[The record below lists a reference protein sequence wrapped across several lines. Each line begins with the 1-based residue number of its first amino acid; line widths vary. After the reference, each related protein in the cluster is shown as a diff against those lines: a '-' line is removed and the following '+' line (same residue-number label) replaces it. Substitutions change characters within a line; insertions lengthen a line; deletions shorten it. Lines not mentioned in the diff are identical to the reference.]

1 MFGALLVASMSSV
14 STCARDGHAPV
25 EHGQGP
31 VCQRALAWVDIL
43 DIRERSVP
51 AMEWRDTVTVHS
63 ERRGD
68 LHFAEYEVRA
78 DEHRGVRVRGAFWT
92 GIDVP
97 GGGWRQQRTDLLFSL
112 KAGVIRVVG
121 QDGLSGSTRPEAPD
135 VVWPWCVPSPQVGLG
150 RMLQVTRLHT
160 RAEYLKRCDDLCVE
174 SEDRQRVVVGGTFRE
189 GNLPQRYRVTIDAAT
204 GDVVKEELVNLT
216 WGIVTLERD
225 MPEWADVDGVR
236 VPVVTEYRLFQ
247 IDLDQNAIAEID
259 TLLGAEGLSPGIR
272 HPQHPDFMK
281 WCQFRD
287 RHFGPQGAPR
297 RLAADWQSCRTE
309 GVRLFREVPRDWVD
323 LPADLPLER
332 FFSRALECTVDRFDQ
347 EPSDSAQGRPNW
359 REGDAQ

>member
-1 MFGALLVASMSSV
+1 
-14 STCARDGHAPV
+14 
-25 EHGQGP
+25 
-31 VCQRALAWVDIL
+31 
-43 DIRERSVP
+43 
-51 AMEWRDTVTVHS
+51 MEWRDTVTVHS

-68 LHFAEYEVRA
+68 LRFAEYEVRA

-92 GIDVP
+92 GVDVP

-112 KAGVIRVVG
+112 KAGVMRVVG
-121 QDGLSGSTRPEAPD
+121 QDGLSGSARPEAPD

-189 GNLPQRYRVTIDAAT
+189 GKLAQRYRVTIDAAT

-216 WGIVTLERD
+216 WSIVTLERD
-225 MPEWADVDGVR
+225 MPEWADIDGVR

-259 TLLGAEGLSPGIR
+259 TLLGAEGLSPGMR

-287 RHFGPQGAPR
+287 RHFGPQGARAGSRPIGR
-297 RLAADWQSCRTE
+297 VAVPKVSGCSGR
-309 GVRLFREVPRDWVD
+309 FRATGLTCPPIYRSSGSSV
-323 LPADLPLER
+323 A
-332 FFSRALECTVDRFDQ
+332 ALECTVDQFDQ

-359 REGDAQ
+359 REGTAQ